1 MISFM
6 IKKNK
11 AADES
16 GQASNRIMAGT
27 TIEGDVNS
35 KGDIRVDGSLK
46 GNITITGKLVV
57 GEKGRVEGEIKCSN
71 ANVSGDL
78 RGKIEVSELLALQA
92 TARVNGEV
100 LTNKLSVEPGAEF
113 SGSCSMGSVIREIK
127 NEEGQHAGRGK
138 EASEKGATA

>member
-1 MISFM
+1 M
-6 IKKNK
+6 IKKTK
-11 AADES
+11 AAEET

-46 GNITITGKLVV
+46 GNINISGKLVV
-57 GEKGRVEGEIKCSN
+57 GEKGKVEGEIKCSN
-71 ANVSGDL
+71 ANVSGSL
-78 RGKIEVSELLALQA
+78 KGKIEVSELLALQA

-127 NEEGQHAGRGK
+127 NDKEDSEGRGK
-138 EASEKGATA
+138 ESSEKGASA